1 MLNPKKAFIIE
12 ATAGLLFTFGGL
24 RDFLW
29 PHFLTI
35 YSRTP
40 TNLEATITLCVGL
53 VLLIVSGRNISKLQ
67 HGVPS
72 ENEQ

>member
-1 MLNPKKAFIIE
+1 MLNTKKALMIE
-12 ATAGLLFTFGGL
+12 AAAGLLFTFGGL

-29 PHFLTI
+29 PHFLTL

-40 TNLEATITLCVGL
+40 TNLEAAITLCAGL

-67 HGVPS
+67 HVLPS
-72 ENEQ
+72 ENGQ